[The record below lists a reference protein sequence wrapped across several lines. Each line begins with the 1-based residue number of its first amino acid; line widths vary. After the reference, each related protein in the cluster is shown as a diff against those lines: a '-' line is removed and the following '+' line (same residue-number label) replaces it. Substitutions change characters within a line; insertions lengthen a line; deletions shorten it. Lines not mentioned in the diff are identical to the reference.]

1 MKRTILMIGVL
12 ATMVLASC
20 APRAATPATSGG
32 QTDAAKAAPAA
43 AASKPTVLT
52 LVNPTTFPD
61 IDPSTSFS
69 NDSAVTSNVY
79 ETLLRYN
86 PPGSKEVLSPQLATK
101 WEPSNSGKTWTF
113 TLREGVKFHDGTP
126 FNAAAVKFSVERTQ
140 NLKGGAAFIWDAVS
154 EIKVKNDLTVVFEL
168 KYPAALDLVA
178 SAGYAAWM
186 ISPKAADKDGKWFN
200 TGNDAGTGPYTIEKY
215 EPGQRVILT
224 RFKDYWGGWKTG
236 QFDKV
241 VLESVEDT
249 TVRQQKIENGE
260 ADWTYDVPT
269 ENLAKLDE
277 KPDVKVVTIPAFQNL
292 VGLMNTQKGPLK
304 DAKVRR
310 ALSYS
315 FPYDTFIKTAI
326 GGYATQSKGPIPVG
340 MFGHAAD
347 LKPYAYDLDKAKALL
362 KEAGFEKGGFELSVT
377 YATGN
382 TVEQQMGELWKAEL
396 AKLGITLNLKPMA
409 WEAQWELGKG
419 DASKAQDI
427 FVMYWWPTYI
437 TPYDFLFTLFHS
449 EEKPLFNLGYYR
461 NPKYDEVI
469 DKANEMLGTDK
480 TAAAKSFGE
489 AQKMLL
495 DDAASVF
502 FYDQSN
508 IHIVREDLKGYVDN
522 PAYPHIVFAYELS
535 R

>member
-1 MKRTILMIGVL
+1 MIKILANDGMD
-12 ATMVLASC
+12 
-20 APRAATPATSGG
+20 PA
-32 QTDAAKAAPAA
+32 
-43 AASKPTVLT
+43 
-52 LVNPTTFPD
+52 
-61 IDPSTSFS
+61 
-69 NDSAVTSNVY
+69 
-79 ETLLRYN
+79 
-86 PPGSKEVLSPQLATK
+86 
-101 WEPSNSGKTWTF
+101 
-113 TLREGVKFHDGTP
+113 
-126 FNAAAVKFSVERTQ
+126 
-140 NLKGGAAFIWDAVS
+140 
-154 EIKVKNDLTVVFEL
+154 
-168 KYPAALDLVA
+168 
-178 SAGYAAWM
+178 
-186 ISPKAADKDGKWFN
+186 
-200 TGNDAGTGPYTIEKY
+200 
-215 EPGQRVILT
+215 
-224 RFKDYWGGWKTG
+224 
-236 QFDKV
+236 
-241 VLESVEDT
+241 
-249 TVRQQKIENGE
+249 GE
-260 ADWTYDVPT
+260 
-269 ENLAKLDE
+269 E
-277 KPDVKVVTIPAFQNL
+277 
-292 VGLMNTQKGPLK
+292 
-304 DAKVRR
+304 
-310 ALSYS
+310 
-315 FPYDTFIKTAI
+315 
-326 GGYATQSKGPIPVG
+326 
-340 MFGHAAD
+340 
-347 LKPYAYDLDKAKALL
+347 LL